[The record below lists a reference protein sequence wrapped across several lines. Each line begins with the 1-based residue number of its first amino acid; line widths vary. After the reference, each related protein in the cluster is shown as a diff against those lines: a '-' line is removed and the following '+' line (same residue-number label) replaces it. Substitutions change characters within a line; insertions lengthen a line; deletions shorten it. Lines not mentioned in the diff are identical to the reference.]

1 MTPTIIKS
9 YTVLEWCDI
18 FGMELVDNDWF
29 KSLTDKIT
37 LETFLGG
44 ICDCTIN
51 PVNKERFKVFTS
63 LTGNTGNWFV

>member
-18 FGMELVDNDWF
+18 FGIELVDNDWF

-44 ICDCTIN
+44 INECTIHS
-51 PVNKERFKVFTS
+51 VNKERFKVFVS
-63 LTGNTGNWFV
+63 LTGNTGNWFT